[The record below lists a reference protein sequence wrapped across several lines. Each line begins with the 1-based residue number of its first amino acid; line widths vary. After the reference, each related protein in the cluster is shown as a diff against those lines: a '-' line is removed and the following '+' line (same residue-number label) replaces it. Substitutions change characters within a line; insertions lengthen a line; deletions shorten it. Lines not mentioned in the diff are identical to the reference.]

1 MARPGRAA
9 ALPLAAL
16 LLALGCRLH
25 MAQVEVRRPFS
36 RADFEAIDVG
46 RDDRAQLLERLGP
59 PDHLSYSPRDEVHEY
74 AAGRH
79 RATDL
84 RFFVPG
90 ELARLPGLGAVL
102 GILSFFFE
110 PFEEPEEFRSSF
122 EVRASRGALGL
133 VPFGGGQDVLTLRG
147 RQLRTDRIRVVVD
160 RDTLRV
166 EEKALLRATEDLEG
180 QSIFDRATLRTD

>member
-1 MARPGRAA
+1 M
-9 ALPLAAL
+9 LPLAAL

-25 MAQVEVRRPFS
+25 MAQVEVQRPFS
-36 RADFEAIDVG
+36 RADFEAIGVG

-59 PDHLSYSPRDEVHEY
+59 PDHLTYSPRDEVHEY

-102 GILSFFFE
+102 GILSFFFSLLSWMIYSPAQDME
-110 PFEEPEEFRSSF
+110 GWMGAVLRHVSVLGRVDAFAKGSVGLGDLVFFLSF
-122 EVRASRGALGL
+122 IFFGLFLCVQAIESQRWRGAG
-133 VPFGGGQDVLTLRG
+133 V
-147 RQLRTDRIRVVVD
+147 
-160 RDTLRV
+160 
-166 EEKALLRATEDLEG
+166 
-180 QSIFDRATLRTD
+180 